1 MSINAQ
7 PFSPTFKLVG
17 NLQQDQILVYDVSE
31 NAFVNSGASGLDGNA
46 STTAIDTVT
55 TSGTGLSIGEMAGTT
70 LELKSITAGDNLEI
84 IDNGDTLVFRAI
96 INETNQ
102 TGSNLGTGTGLYTG
116 LAVGTNALQFK
127 SIKVSNGLQLSDDGQ
142 TLTISLEASSSTP
155 LSSANN
161 LSDLPNKDAAR
172 TNLDVYSKS
181 QVDGAFLRLDR
192 HNLPAQDNTYDLGSP
207 EKRFNDIYAETLQ
220 GTAVL
225 ANNLT
230 VPGQAGD
237 VLTFNGQQW
246 VAGQVTQNG
255 TSTNQTLSI
264 SGNQLTISNGN
275 TISLP
280 VYTDVDNFIKLDG
293 HSVPSQDNMWD
304 IGSATLRFN
313 DIYAE
318 TLQGTAVL
326 ANNLTVT
333 GNEGDVLTRI
343 GGTWVARP
351 ASQAQIDLSSYALKS
366 ELPTDINQLTD
377 TSGLLGQGGNTD
389 LSNYYTKAETDAL
402 IPTVFSGNYNDL
414 FNKPT
419 IPTVPTDISQL
430 TDNTGIIQAA
440 NTDSQTLTLSGT
452 TLQISGGNSVDL
464 SGLGGSTFSGNYADL
479 TGAPTNVS
487 EFTNDAGYIT
497 SAAVFSGNYDDLFN
511 KPTIPSLDGVAT
523 QQWVIDQGFLTS
535 DSDSQT
541 LQLNGT
547 VLSITNGNSVDLAAI
562 DTNVDLTNYY
572 TKTEVDGLIPTT
584 FSGDYNDLTNKPT
597 IPTPFSGSYND
608 LTDTPTIPTVP
619 TNVSAF
625 TNDAGYITAAA
636 VFSGDYADLTNKP
649 TIPTNLQ
656 DLSNVSNNAPSDGQ
670 HLVWDAA
677 NSQWKPSAASEG
689 TDSGYTDADARNSV
703 SSGTGLSY
711 NSSTGVFALNAQI
724 SNLNDVDTTGIQNG
738 QVLKWNGSAFVPGD
752 DTVLTSTDQLPE
764 GSTNLWYTD
773 GRVEGVIAS
782 KTSDDFAEGST
793 NLYYTDAR
801 VDARLQTQIV
811 AGNNIAI
818 TPGVGGVL
826 TIAANIPA
834 TTTYTDADARN
845 AISVAGDLAYN
856 STTGVISYTA
866 PTTVNWSAITN
877 TPTTLAGYG
886 ITDAFDGDYNSLTNK
901 PTIPSITGL
910 ATETYV
916 DNAVAGIT
924 GFSGSYN
931 DLTDKPTL
939 FDGAYSSLTG
949 TPTIPSDVSDL
960 TDTTNLLD
968 HFSGAYADLTGA
980 PAIPSALTDLNITDG
995 TSGQVLTTDGA
1006 GNFSFTTV
1014 TSGTGGYGDADVQSY
1029 LNGGWDFHLLPD
1041 TNATYDIGSAE
1052 KKVRHLYL
1060 SDNSLY
1066 FGDNLNT
1073 LRTDGT
1079 TLLYNGENLQDY
1091 ATLINTPTIP
1101 ADISDLTDTSNLLAS
1116 STLTAGT
1123 GIQINSDVVS
1133 LSANLGDLQNV
1144 ASTAP
1149 STGQVLKWNGT
1160 QWAPGTDEVGSGSGT
1175 DLSNSSIN
1183 DLNDVSTAGIQTGYF
1198 LTWDG
1203 TKFVASAPSAAD
1215 LSTETLSELG
1225 DVANDAPVTGDS
1237 LVWNG
1242 SSWAPQAISGGSG
1255 GSGTT
1260 AEYFKLNYTTAG
1272 SLDTITNTT
1281 SGISATI
1288 VSASGGDVEITFN
1301 GYAFP
1306 PAGILIY
1313 GYSRATNEY
1322 VIMPLNKDIT
1332 TRKIAGGGT
1341 AGSPTAFGAM
1351 GSLTL
1356 TLKLR
1361 EAETGA
1367 SRSFGTPT
1375 HAWIMFTM
1383 I

>member
-46 STTAIDTVT
+46 STAAIDTVT

-142 TLTISLEASSSTP
+142 TLTISLEASSSAP

-161 LSDLPNKDAAR
+161 LSDLPNKDEAR

-181 QVDGAFLRLDR
+181 QVDSAFLRLDR
-192 HNLPAQDNTYDLGSP
+192 HNLPTQDNTYDLGSP

-255 TSTNQTLSI
+255 TSANQTLSI
-264 SGNQLTISNGN
+264 TGNQLTISNGN

-293 HSVPSQDNMWD
+293 HSVPTQDNTWD

-326 ANNLTVT
+326 ANNLTVV
-333 GNEGDVLTRI
+333 GNEGDVLTHI
-343 GGTWVARP
+343 GGAWVARP

-377 TSGLLGQGGNTD
+377 TSGLLGQGSVD
-389 LSNYYTKAETDAL
+389 LSNYYNKAEVDAL

-497 SAAVFSGNYDDLFN
+497 SAAVFSGNYNDLIN

-608 LTDTPTIPTVP
+608 LTD
-619 TNVSAF
+619 
-625 TNDAGYITAAA
+625 
-636 VFSGDYADLTNKP
+636 KP
-649 TIPTNLQ
+649 TIPTTLQ
-656 DLSNVSNNAPSDGQ
+656 DLSNVSNNTPSDGQ

-677 NSQWKPSAASEG
+677 NSLWKPSAATEG
-689 TDSGYTDADARNSV
+689 TDTGYTDADARNSL
-703 SSGTGLSY
+703 SASTGLSY

-773 GRVEGVIAS
+773 GRVESVIAS

-793 NLYYTDAR
+793 NLYYTDTR

-826 TIAANIPA
+826 TISANIPA

-866 PTTVNWSAITN
+866 PATVNWTAITN

-886 ITDAFDGDYNSLTNK
+886 ITDAFDGDYNSLTN
-901 PTIPSITGL
+901 
-910 ATETYV
+910 
-916 DNAVAGIT
+916 
-924 GFSGSYN
+924 
-931 DLTDKPTL
+931 KPTL

-1014 TSGTGGYGDADVQSY
+1014 SGGSGSSYGDADVKTY

-1101 ADISDLTDTSNLLAS
+1101 TDISDLTDTTNLLPTN
-1116 STLTAGT
+1116 TLTAGT

-1133 LSANLGDLQNV
+1133 LNANLGDLQNV

-1260 AEYFKLNYTTAG
+1260 AEYFKLNYTTSG
-1272 SLDTITNTT
+1272 SLDSITNTT

-1301 GYAFP
+1301 GYSFP
-1306 PAGILIY
+1306 PAGVLIY
-1313 GYSRATNEY
+1313 GYSYATNEY

-1332 TRKIAGGGT
+1332 TRKIAGGGS

>member
-55 TSGTGLSIGEMAGTT
+55 TSGTGLAIGGMAGTT

-142 TLTISLEASSSTP
+142 TLTISLGEASSTP

-161 LSDLPNKDAAR
+161 LSDLPNKDEAR

-181 QVDGAFLRLDR
+181 QVDSAFLRLDR
-192 HNLPAQDNTYDLGSP
+192 HNLPTQDNTYD
-207 EKRFNDIYAETLQ
+207 
-220 GTAVL
+220 
-225 ANNLT
+225 
-230 VPGQAGD
+230 
-237 VLTFNGQQW
+237 
-246 VAGQVTQNG
+246 
-255 TSTNQTLSI
+255 
-264 SGNQLTISNGN
+264 
-275 TISLP
+275 
-280 VYTDVDNFIKLDG
+280 
-293 HSVPSQDNMWD
+293 
-304 IGSATLRFN
+304 IGSAEFRFN

-333 GNEGDVLTRI
+333 GSEGDVLTRV
-343 GGTWVARP
+343 GGTWIARP
-351 ASQAQIDLSSYALKS
+351 ASQAQVDLSDYATTTDLNNAIAGIQFPAADWNTLLNKPTI
-366 ELPTDINQLTD
+366 PTDINQLTD
-377 TSGLLGQGGNTD
+377 TSGLLGQGSVD
-389 LSNYYTKAETDAL
+389 LSNYYNKTEVDAL
-402 IPTVFSGNYNDL
+402 IPNVFSGNYNDL

-497 SAAVFSGNYDDLFN
+497 SAAVFSGNYNDLIN

-535 DSDSQT
+535 DSDNQT

-584 FSGDYNDLTNKPT
+584 FSGDYNDLTNKPV

-625 TNDAGYITAAA
+625 TNDAGYITAAS
-636 VFSGDYADLTNKP
+636 VFSGSYNDLTDTP
-649 TIPTNLQ
+649 TIPTTLQ
-656 DLSNVSNNAPSDGQ
+656 SLANVSNNTPSDGQ
-670 HLVWDAA
+670 HLVWDGA

-689 TDSGYTDADARNSV
+689 SENGYTDADARNSI

-711 NSSTGVFALNAQI
+711 NSTTGVFALNAQI

-773 GRVEGVIAS
+773 GRVEAVITS

-793 NLYYTDAR
+793 NLYYTDSR
-801 VDARLQTQIV
+801 VDARLATQFVEGDNITLTTGANGIITISSTDTLSSATV
-811 AGNNIAI
+811 TNGDLILSLTNGDTINAGNVVGPAGAQGLQG
-818 TPGVGGVL
+818 PAGADGQDGAQGVQG
-826 TIAANIPA
+826 PA
-834 TTTYTDADARN
+834 GPK
-845 AISVAGDLAYN
+845 GDKGD
-856 STTGVISYTA
+856 TGDIGPQGPQGLQGDTGA
-866 PTTVNWSAITN
+866 TGPQG
-877 TPTTLAGYG
+877 PQGLQGLAG
-886 ITDAFDGDYNSLTNK
+886 ADGAVGPKGDTGDTGPQGLQGPAGPAGADSTVPGPQGPKGDTGDTGPAGPKGDTGDIGPAGTTDYNALTNK
-901 PTIPSITGL
+901 PTIPS
-910 ATETYV
+910 
-916 DNAVAGIT
+916 
-924 GFSGSYN
+924 
-931 DLTDKPTL
+931 
-939 FDGAYSSLTG
+939 
-949 TPTIPSDVSDL
+949 DVNELS
-960 TDTTNLLD
+960 
-968 HFSGAYADLTGA
+968 
-980 PAIPSALTDLNITDG
+980 
-995 TSGQVLTTDGA
+995 
-1006 GNFSFTTV
+1006 
-1014 TSGTGGYGDADVQSY
+1014 DADG
-1029 LNGGWDFHLLPD
+1029 LLGGG
-1041 TNATYDIGSAE
+1041 GS
-1052 KKVRHLYL
+1052 V
-1060 SDNSLY
+1060 
-1066 FGDNLNT
+1066 
-1073 LRTDGT
+1073 
-1079 TLLYNGENLQDY
+1079 
-1091 ATLINTPTIP
+1091 
-1101 ADISDLTDTSNLLAS
+1101 
-1116 STLTAGT
+1116 
-1123 GIQINSDVVS
+1123 
-1133 LSANLGDLQNV
+1133 
-1144 ASTAP
+1144 
-1149 STGQVLKWNGT
+1149 
-1160 QWAPGTDEVGSGSGT
+1160 
-1175 DLSNSSIN
+1175 DLSQESIN
-1183 DLNDVSTAGIQTGYF
+1183 ALNDVDTSGIQNGNF
-1198 LTWDG
+1198 LAWDG
-1203 TKFVASAPSAAD
+1203 TKFVATAPSTTD
-1215 LSTETLSELG
+1215 LSNENLSELG
-1225 DVANDAPVTGDS
+1225 DVSTDTPNSGDS

-1242 SSWAPQAISGGSG
+1242 SSWAPQAVSGGSG
-1255 GSGTT
+1255 GGSG
-1260 AEYFKLNYTTAG
+1260 ANVEYFKLNYATTGA
-1272 SLDTITNTT
+1272 LDSITNTT
-1281 SGISATI
+1281 SGLSATI
-1288 VSASGGDVEITFN
+1288 ISAAGGDVEITFS
-1301 GYAFP
+1301 GYNFP
-1306 PAGILIY
+1306 PCGILIY
-1313 GYSRATNEY
+1313 GYARATNEY

-1332 TRKIAGGGT
+1332 TRKIDGGGT